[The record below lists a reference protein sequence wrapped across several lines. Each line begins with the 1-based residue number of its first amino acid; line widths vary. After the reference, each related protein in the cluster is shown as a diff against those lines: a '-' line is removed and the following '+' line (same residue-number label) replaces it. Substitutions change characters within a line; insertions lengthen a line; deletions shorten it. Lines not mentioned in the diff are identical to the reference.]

1 MTEEQKDHYLSRVT
15 TKSPFTPAPKT
26 RKEMLKDS
34 FVHEYVMAEKE
45 EVANLASLGT
55 FEIARRS
62 GLPNQ
67 AKTLKCKWVYAD
79 KLDRDGSIVKL
90 KARLTAMGCFQR
102 EGIDYHET
110 FASVARTK
118 TLRVLMSIYNSNA
131 SYTCEHWDVKN
142 AFVNA
147 PIEEAIWIEQ
157 PDGHELA
164 NFPKDKFVLRLR
176 KALYGTKQAA
186 RAWQQHLKQL
196 LHACGAVPLT
206 YDDAVYKVT
215 TPNGGW
221 VLVGTH
227 VDDLFV
233 LCNPAGEATRK
244 MIYDKLS
251 EDMVITNDGEIRWA
265 LKARIDRD
273 AEGGILKISQEV
285 YIRTIIE
292 RFGSHGITECESPA
306 YAEGP
311 NSKIEDSEC
320 ASTPT
325 EVAALHAKY
334 PFYEAIGC
342 LWWAANISQPVIF
355 PAVQRCAQ
363 YIACPSEKL
372 WIQILRIFGYLK
384 KFPAEGLIFQRH
396 ELSDSNF
403 SETTFVKGQPNKSTT
418 KVPLTSAEVD
428 SSLMDARKGMSTLGQ
443 CSFFLGNLIDWKSS
457 CSTRVA
463 ESSAEAETM
472 AVVLWARENAWL
484 RNLLVDIWDIE
495 IPIPTPLLN
504 SNKDFTILVGEDNAA
519 AIAMSEGKQSS
530 KTKYF
535 SRDWYKV
542 VDRIKNGEFK
552 LIKVPTEDNRADF
565 FTKALKTPRFQYL
578 KEKLMGPTS
587 LQSHFSNPAK
597 EANFTFVCEPKSG
610 AEFGGCVFMTTGS
623 HPTDTSYMQPC
634 NPRPS
639 HPP

>member
-1 MTEEQKDHYLSRVT
+1 MLRD
-15 TKSPFTPAPKT
+15 PF
-26 RKEMLKDS
+26 
-34 FVHEYVMAEKE
+34 VNEYVMAEKE

-62 GLPNQ
+62 GLPKQ

-79 KLDRDGSIVKL
+79 KLDRNGSIVKL

-118 TLRVLMSIYNSNA
+118 TFRVLMSIYNSDA

-147 PIEEAIWIEQ
+147 PIEEEIWIEQ

-215 TPNGGW
+215 TPDGGW

-233 LCNPAGEATRK
+233 LCNTKGEKTRK
-244 MIYDKLS
+244 VIFDKLS
-251 EDMVITNDGEIRWA
+251 EDMVVTNDGEIQWA

-273 AEGGILKISQEV
+273 PEGGVLKISQEV
-285 YIRTIIE
+285 YIRTILE
-292 RFGSHGITECESPA
+292 RFGSHGIAEFESPA
-306 YAEGP
+306 YPEGP
-311 NSKIEDSEC
+311 NSKIEDTEC
-320 ASTPT
+320 ASTPG

-342 LWWAANISQPVIF
+342 LWWAANISQPIIF

-372 WIQILRIFGYLK
+372 WLQILRIFGYLK
-384 KFPAEGLIFQRH
+384 KFPGEGLIFQRH
-396 ELSDSNF
+396 ELSDSNRT
-403 SETTFVKGQPNKSTT
+403 EVEFVKGQPNKSNT
-418 KVPLTSAEVD
+418 KVPVVGAEVD

-484 RNLLVDIWDIE
+484 RNLLFDIWGIDIS
-495 IPIPTPLLN
+495 IPTPLLN
-504 SNKDFTILVGEDNAA
+504 SNQDFIILVGEDNAA
-519 AIAMSEGKQSS
+519 AIAMSQGKQSS

-542 VDRIKNGEFK
+542 CN
-552 LIKVPTEDNRADF
+552 
-565 FTKALKTPRFQYL
+565 
-578 KEKLMGPTS
+578 
-587 LQSHFSNPAK
+587 
-597 EANFTFVCEPKSG
+597 EPWQVSKRS
-610 AEFGGCVFMTTGS
+610 
-623 HPTDTSYMQPC
+623 
-634 NPRPS
+634 
-639 HPP
+639 